1 MSGSGQVI
9 ANLNKWFLEKK
20 AGVEAVSAVTAAN
33 MTNYARQNKRWQDIT
48 GNARA
53 GLHGGHYWENTEV
66 LKLFVAHSMEYGI
79 YLELSFDRHYSILEE
94 SIKKFQNSW
103 YNGVKRIME
112 K

>member
-9 ANLNKWFLEKK
+9 ANMMKWAYEKK

-33 MTNYARQNKRWQDIT
+33 ATNYAKQNKRWKDIT

-53 GLHGGHYWENTEV
+53 GLHGGHFWENTEV

-79 YLELSFDRHYSILEE
+79 YLELANDRKYAILEE
-94 SIKKFQNSW
+94 AINKSKDVWYRSIQ
-103 YNGVKRIME
+103 RIMN